1 VSAPTAFLS
10 HSFENSQVAKRLAT
24 DLRSKGVDVWFAEWE
39 IRPGDSLRRK
49 IDEGIEKASLFL
61 VLLTPASIQSEWV
74 QVELDAGMVK
84 RIQGQCRLIPIL
96 LEITDEQVPPTLRG
110 ISWVRL
116 DNYQDGLR
124 RLIEASHNIE
134 TKPPLGPTPTYSTQ
148 QGSIQLPESA
158 FPPDLPDAGAYA
170 RWAWEMPMASRDG
183 QLVGV
188 VANLGHHAE
197 RFDTKEKLFLAQV
210 LPKYLDVRGFKS
222 PFVDE
227 GYVQFEFLPAQD
239 GRRIW
244 LQAEHEGVL
253 SIEVWRSWERVPW
266 DWILAEAYSGL
277 VCLQDDRILRL
288 FQSGGVVQA
297 ALTLGNLVGRGGI
310 ITDARV
316 TTRGLRIDLMAPEQ
330 EVLAQFPRNPSVQ
343 YECEVGMNVDPWG
356 CAKAFV
362 KRALTKTGVLLFEDR
377 LEAVEKNKFLN
388 QYFVT
393 PGEFRRPPASGV

>member
-1 VSAPTAFLS
+1 
-10 HSFENSQVAKRLAT
+10 
-24 DLRSKGVDVWFAEWE
+24 
-39 IRPGDSLRRK
+39 
-49 IDEGIEKASLFL
+49 
-61 VLLTPASIQSEWV
+61 
-74 QVELDAGMVK
+74 
-84 RIQGQCRLIPIL
+84 
-96 LEITDEQVPPTLRG
+96 
-110 ISWVRL
+110 
-116 DNYQDGLR
+116 
-124 RLIEASHNIE
+124 
-134 TKPPLGPTPTYSTQ
+134 
-148 QGSIQLPESA
+148 
-158 FPPDLPDAGAYA
+158 
-170 RWAWEMPMASRDG
+170 
-183 QLVGV
+183 V

-244 LQAEHEGVL
+244 LQAEREGVV
-253 SIEVWRSWERVPW
+253 SIEVWRSWNRVPW
-266 DWILAEAYSGL
+266 DWILAEAYSSL
-277 VCLQDDRILRL
+277 VCLQDDRILEL

-297 ALTLGNLVGRGGI
+297 TLTLGNLVGRGGI
-310 ITDARV
+310 TTDARV
-316 TTRGLRIDLMAPEQ
+316 TTSGLRIDLMAPEQ

-377 LEAVEKNKFLN
+377 LEAVGENKFLN
-388 QYFVT
+388 QYFAT